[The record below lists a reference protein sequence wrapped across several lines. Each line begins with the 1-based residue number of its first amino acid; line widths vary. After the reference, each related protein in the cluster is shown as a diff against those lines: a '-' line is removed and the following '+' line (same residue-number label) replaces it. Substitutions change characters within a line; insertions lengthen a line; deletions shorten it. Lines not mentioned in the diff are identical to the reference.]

1 MTCWRIYLGHLSQ
14 GRKELPRWGAAARM
28 ILEEVLAQTV
38 IEGLLMEI
46 EERGALLRSHSIEVR
61 VNECKI

>member
-1 MTCWRIYLGHLSQ
+1 
-14 GRKELPRWGAAARM
+14 M
-28 ILEEVLAQTV
+28 ILGEVLAETV